1 MINTRSVAV
10 EGIGFGARA
19 VATEGFILSV
29 AVTETVAQ
37 QSFASPAARHGGSVS
52 SSKKRNKT
60 LWDVTIIAKSL
71 DGMIR
76 GSVVKQ
82 INDDKYITV
91 QARLHDYDLR
101 ETLINKITV
110 YGQLLN
116 SVVIKESPLIV
127 SAYKL
132 PKKTS

>member
-1 MINTRSVAV
+1 MDPKSVAV
-10 EGIGFGARA
+10 GGIGFGARA

-29 AVTETVAQ
+29 AVTETVSQ
-37 QSFASPAARHGGSVS
+37 QSFASPAARHGGSAS
-52 SSKKRNKT
+52 SLKRRKKP
-60 LWDVTIIAKSL
+60 LWDVTVIAKSL
-71 DGMIR
+71 DGMIQ

-91 QARLHDYDLR
+91 QARLRDYDLR
-101 ETLINKITV
+101 ETLVNKITV